1 MRRHDEP
8 ASDAEAEAARSP
20 HEHIR
25 RPPAAPRRHNP
36 PVTRYSYYALAVLAL
51 VNFLNYID
59 RQVLPAVAPVILKDP
74 ALRLTDAELGY
85 MEASLLL
92 SFTVLAP
99 LFGRLGDRYPRAK
112 LMATAAVVWSF
123 ATALTGLADHFHFV
137 PALDL
142 RLPFLNLTLAIS
154 GVALALCAVRACVGV
169 GESAYSTIT
178 PSLIADYF
186 PPHKRATALG
196 VFQSAIPMGFAL
208 GYVIG
213 GVLAYFFGWR
223 VAFMLVGVPGL
234 LTAVLVWRLREPAR
248 GATEAPTGGG
258 ALEETAAASVEASRL
273 SAAGG
278 ASDSA
283 ADSVPDGDSVGPNE
297 STLRTVRLI
306 LTTRDWLI
314 STAAYTALTAALGA
328 FATWATVVLVRDKG
342 MSETSAAVTLGVITL
357 LAGAAGAFGGGW
369 VADRAAERR
378 HNAYF
383 LVCAV
388 STLAGI
394 FPTLAVLVAQ
404 DPRVYLPCTFLAVT
418 LLFTS
423 NAPFHA
429 ILLESVPVRVRAMAV
444 ALNIVVI
451 HACGDAVSRAAVGV
465 LSDSLKQG
473 HLAALASLAGA
484 IGIDAGRR
492 HLTAALLIAP
502 AALVVSTTL
511 FFVGARLQKKG

>member
-1 MRRHDEP
+1 VP
-8 ASDAEAEAARSP
+8 
-20 HEHIR
+20 
-25 RPPAAPRRHNP
+25 
-36 PVTRYSYYALAVLAL
+36 RYSYYALAVLAL

-59 RQVLPAVAPVILKDP
+59 RQVLPAVAPVILQDP
-74 ALRLTDAELGY
+74 ALKLTDAEVGL
-85 MEASLLL
+85 MDTALLI

-99 LFGRLGDRYPRAK
+99 LFGRLGDRHPRAK
-112 LMATAAVVWSF
+112 LMASAAVIWSI
-123 ATALTGLADHFHFV
+123 ATGLTGMADRFAF
-137 PALDL
+137 
-142 RLPFLNLTLAIS
+142 LPSLSLYIPIIKVTLALS
-154 GVALALCAVRACVGV
+154 GVALTFCAVRACVGV

-223 VAFMLVGVPGL
+223 AAFMIVGVPGL
-234 LTAVLVWRLREPAR
+234 LTAVLVWRLKEPAR
-248 GATEAPTGGG
+248 GATEVPAEGS
-258 ALEETAAASVEASRL
+258 LEEAAAASVGPARAPSE
-273 SAAGG
+273 
-278 ASDSA
+278 SDRDERA
-283 ADSVPDGDSVGPNE
+283 
-297 STLRTVRLI
+297 LRTVWLI

-383 LVCAV
+383 LVCAA

-394 FPTLAVLVAQ
+394 LPTLAVLVAN
-404 DPRVYLPCTFLAVT
+404 DPYVYLPCTFLAVT

-429 ILLESVPVRVRAMAV
+429 ILLESVPFRVRAMAV

-451 HACGDAVSRAAVGV
+451 HACGDAISRFAVGV
-465 LSDSLKQG
+465 LSDSLKEG
-473 HLAALASLAGA
+473 RLAALSAVARA
-484 IGIDAGRR
+484 IGIDAARQ

-511 FFVGARLQKKG
+511 FFLGARLQKKG

>member
-1 MRRHDEP
+1 MSRHGKPE
-8 ASDAEAEAARSP
+8 ANAEATPGRARHGTAVP
-20 HEHIR
+20 
-25 RPPAAPRRHNP
+25 
-36 PVTRYSYYALAVLAL
+36 RYSYYALGVLAL

-74 ALRLTDAELGY
+74 ALKLTDAELGY

-99 LFGRLGDRYPRAK
+99 LFGRLGDRRPRAK
-112 LMATAAVVWSF
+112 LMASAAVIWSI
-123 ATALTGLADHFHFV
+123 ATGMTGL
-137 PALDL
+137 L
-142 RLPFLNLTLAIS
+142 RRFPFLPDSLGLYVPLVGVTLTLS
-154 GVALALCAVRACVGV
+154 GVALAFCAVRACVGV

-223 VAFMLVGVPGL
+223 VAFMIVGVPGL
-234 LTAVLVWRLREPAR
+234 LTAVLVWRLKEPAR
-248 GATEAPTGGG
+248 GATEVPTHGES
-258 ALEETAAASVEASRL
+258 LEEVAAASVEPARAPSE
-273 SAAGG
+273 
-278 ASDSA
+278 SDRQ
-283 ADSVPDGDSVGPNE
+283 E
-297 STLRTVRLI
+297 STLRSVWLI

-369 VADRAAERR
+369 VADRAAARR

-394 FPTLAVLVAQ
+394 LPTLAVLTASDARVFLPSTFIAVA
-404 DPRVYLPCTFLAVT
+404 

-451 HACGDAVSRAAVGV
+451 HACGDAISRAAVGV
-465 LSDSLKQG
+465 LSDSLKEG
-473 HLAALASLAGA
+473 HFAALSAFARA
-484 IGIDAGRR
+484 IGIDAARQ

-511 FFVGARLQKKG
+511 FFLGARLQKK

>member
-1 MRRHDEP
+1 MSRHDEP
-8 ASDAEAEAARSP
+8 ATNPVATAANARSAP
-20 HEHIR
+20 AGP
-25 RPPAAPRRHNP
+25 RPSP
-36 PVTRYSYYALAVLAL
+36 PTVPRYSYYALAVLAL

-59 RQVLPAVAPVILKDP
+59 RQVLPAVAPIILKDP

-92 SFTVLAP
+92 SFTILAP

-112 LMATAAVVWSF
+112 LMASAAVIWSI
-123 ATALTGLADHFHFV
+123 ATGLTGLLHRFSFLPDSLGFYV
-137 PALDL
+137 PLVGVT
-142 RLPFLNLTLAIS
+142 LTLS
-154 GVALALCAVRACVGV
+154 GVALAFCAVRACVGV

-223 VAFMLVGVPGL
+223 VAFMIVGVPGL

-248 GATEAPTGGG
+248 GAAEVPAEG
-258 ALEETAAASVEASRL
+258 ALEATAAASVEPARAPSE
-273 SAAGG
+273 SGKH
-278 ASDSA
+278 
-283 ADSVPDGDSVGPNE
+283 E
-297 STLRTVRLI
+297 STLRTVWLI
-306 LTTRDWLI
+306 LSTRDWLI

-383 LVCAV
+383 LVCAF

-394 FPTLAVLVAQ
+394 LPTLAVLVA
-404 DPRVYLPCTFLAVT
+404 DDARVFLPCTFLAVA

-429 ILLESVPVRVRAMAV
+429 ILLESIPVRVRAMAV

-465 LSDSLKQG
+465 LSDSLKGG
-473 HLAALASLAGA
+473 HFAALSALARA
-484 IGIDAGRR
+484 IGIDAGRQ
-492 HLTAALLIAP
+492 HLTTALLIAP
-502 AALVVSTTL
+502 AALAVSTTL
-511 FFVGARLQKKG
+511 FFLGARLQKK